1 MASSSAADGP
11 GHGGA
16 DLASAPEG
24 IPLQLETLP
33 ADPVLRE
40 RLLALGLRPGEV
52 VTVLRRGRP
61 GGILH
66 LAHGMTEFML
76 RRQQA
81 AEIQVRPA
89 VVPGPAM
96 DPATDPAQEPAPAPA
111 PSSKPP
117 W

>member
-1 MASSSAADGP
+1 MASSTAVDAAGSAGV
-11 GHGGA
+11 
-16 DLASAPEG
+16 DLAGAPEG
-24 IPLQLETLP
+24 VPLQLATLP

-40 RLLALGLRPGEV
+40 RLLALGLRPGEG

-66 LAHGMTEFML
+66 VAHGMTEFML

-89 VVPGPAM
+89 GEAGR
-96 DPATDPAQEPAPAPA
+96 
-111 PSSKPP
+111 
-117 W
+117 

>member
-1 MASSSAADGP
+1 MPPSSPADGFAA
-11 GHGGA
+11 GAA

-24 IPLQLETLP
+24 LPLRIDNLP

-40 RLLALGLRPGEV
+40 RLVALGLRPGEV

-66 LAHGMTEFML
+66 LSHGLSEFML

-81 AEIQVRPA
+81 AEIRVRPA
-89 VVPGPAM
+89 
-96 DPATDPAQEPAPAPA
+96 
-111 PSSKPP
+111 
-117 W
+117 

>member
-1 MASSSAADGP
+1 MASSTAVDAAGSAGV
-11 GHGGA
+11 
-16 DLASAPEG
+16 DLAGAPEG
-24 IPLQLETLP
+24 VPLQLATLP

-66 LAHGMTEFML
+66 VAHGMTEFML

-89 VVPGPAM
+89 GEAGG
-96 DPATDPAQEPAPAPA
+96 
-111 PSSKPP
+111 
-117 W
+117 

>member
-11 GHGGA
+11 GAAGD

-24 IPLQLETLP
+24 VPLQLASLP
-33 ADPVLRE
+33 ADPVVRE

-66 LAHGMTEFML
+66 VAHGMTEFML

-81 AEIQVRPA
+81 AEIQVRPVEA
-89 VVPGPAM
+89 AGPA
-96 DPATDPAQEPAPAPA
+96 
-111 PSSKPP
+111 
-117 W
+117 